1 MKPIMRAML
10 ALLHVAALA
19 ACATSAGDPSP
30 DSDAPDAGTSAV
42 RFQDASSLEAALEV
56 WRSPEDINAWIGARF
71 QYDVDRS
78 MRLSETQRTQG
89 ARLPIHAP
97 TDFFH
102 HPEGV
107 CVDLARFGVE
117 ALRRLDPGLKP
128 RYVMIE
134 FDPAT
139 IRGNVLRR
147 HWVTAFER
155 DGQLYFFAD
164 SKRPG
169 HIAGPYASIREY
181 LAEYAAYRGREI
193 VSARERDSYQ
203 RQGRK
208 PATRQARADR

>member
-1 MKPIMRAML
+1 MRTSL
-10 ALLHVAALA
+10 ALLLVAALG
-19 ACATSAGDPSP
+19 ACATRADHASP
-30 DSDAPDAGTSAV
+30 DSDAPDTDPAAV
-42 RFQDASSLEAALEV
+42 FQFHDAPSFEAALEI

-71 QYDVDRS
+71 QYDADRS
-78 MRLSETQRTQG
+78 MRLSETQRSQG

-97 TDFFH
+97 ADFFH
-102 HPEGV
+102 HPKGV

-117 ALRRLDPGLKP
+117 ALSRLDPGLKP

-147 HWVTAFER
+147 HWVAAFER

-164 SKRPG
+164 SRRPG

-181 LAEYAAYRGREI
+181 LADYAAYRGRTI
-193 VSARERDSYQ
+193 VAARERSTYL
-203 RQGRK
+203 RQVRRL
-208 PATRQARADR
+208 ATREVRAER